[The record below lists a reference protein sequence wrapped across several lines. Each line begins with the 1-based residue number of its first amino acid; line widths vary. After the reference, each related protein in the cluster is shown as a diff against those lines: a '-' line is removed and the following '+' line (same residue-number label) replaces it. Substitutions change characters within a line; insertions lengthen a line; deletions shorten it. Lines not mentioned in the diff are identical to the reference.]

1 MLALVTTKIRAVFAE
16 EQVLIAND
24 SAHLRQTLLQMAF
37 RLFPHD
43 GLPGGS
49 YEEIAIHL
57 VGRASDDAAFAELL
71 EAGVAALDEG
81 SPTRWLERAEAQQLD
96 GIKRVEGSGFFRL
109 MRRTAIEHLYRNRD
123 VWQLLGYQGS
133 SIEFGGYVDRGFDAI
148 DWLPGESEGQ

>member
-1 MLALVTTKIRAVFAE
+1 MFAD
-16 EQVLIAND
+16 EQVI
-24 SAHLRQTLLQMAF
+24 SAAESTLHLRQSLSRLAYH
-37 RLFPHD
+37 LFPHD

-49 YEEIAIHL
+49 YEEIATALIS
-57 VGRASDDAAFAELL
+57 RAASDTTLTELL
-71 EAGVAALDEG
+71 EAGVAELDEG
-81 SPTRWLERAEAQQLD
+81 SPTQWLERAEAQQLA
-96 GIKRVEGSGFFRL
+96 GMRRLEGSVFFRL